1 MTVQNIPLNKVIPG
15 ENDRKNF
22 EYAGENGIASL
33 AESILATNG
42 LRGSIIVRPHPTIP
56 DAFQIVGGERRTRAC
71 KLIALCA
78 AIARDQELITQYS
91 TIPADIVNLDD
102 VGTRFLMASEN
113 MIRRDLNPIEEGQSF
128 RRMLDNSDYTSV
140 EELARKF
147 GRKASYVQ
155 DRLDLLHLSNL
166 SRAALLDNK
175 SGLSIAFACEMVRGE
190 TKLDPAFQQRA
201 IALKAQMNLSLIDF
215 RKLCD
220 RFRAEQTSTQADF
233 FSLVPLEVV
242 AESIEIEKVKS
253 RAAIEKERDEALRLL
268 EAQRR
273 ELAALK
279 EIVKTLGRSLTKSQ
293 QKAIAAYYRK
303 EIAQ

>member
-1 MTVQNIPLNKVIPG
+1 MPIEHIPLSKIIPG
-15 ENDRKNF
+15 ENDRKSF
-22 EYAGENGIASL
+22 DYSGENGIASL

-78 AIARDQELITQYS
+78 AIARDQELIAAYS

-113 MIRRDLNPIEEGQSF
+113 MIRRDLNPVEEGQSF
-128 RRMLDNSDYTSV
+128 RRMLDNGDYPGI

-147 GRKASYVQ
+147 GRKVSYVQ
-155 DRLDLLHLSNL
+155 DRLDLLHLSDL

-190 TKLDPAFQQRA
+190 VKLDPAFQQRA
-201 IALKAQMNLSLIDF
+201 ISLKAQMNLSLIDF

-220 RFRAEQTSTQADF
+220 RFRAEQSSAQADF
-233 FSLVPLEVV
+233 FSLVPLAQV
-242 AESIEIEKVKS
+242 AESIQIEATKT
-253 RAAIEKERDEALRLL
+253 RAQIEKERDEALALI
-268 EAQRR
+268 ASQRR

-293 QKAIAAYYRK
+293 QRKIAEYYRK
-303 EIAQ
+303 ASQS

>member
-1 MTVQNIPLNKVIPG
+1 MPVENIELSKVHPG
-15 ENDRKNF
+15 ENDRKDF

-220 RFRAEQTSTQADF
+220 RFRAEQSSAQADF
-233 FSLVPLEVV
+233 FSLVPLAQV
-242 AESIEIEKVKS
+242 AESIQIEATKT
-253 RAAIEKERDEALRLL
+253 RAQIEKERDEALALI
-268 EAQRR
+268 ASQRR

-293 QKAIAAYYRK
+293 QRKIAEYYRK
-303 EIAQ
+303 ASQS